1 MYRQAKQNIYMVH
14 CMQSASCTA
23 IRKMRPKYY
32 CINVAALALAV
43 VAAAVYNASFFR
55 NDKFTKDA
63 HPSQHSRQ
71 SLNVHTADATLE
83 LMHSDETDV
92 FTQEH
97 AAQTLEYDGVVWKT
111 PKFSTISRIRNA
123 QITTDGLVSN
133 ATDIY
138 TFDKWYW
145 RQASAKHVRMS
156 RPTHVENH
164 AFLSLVQIYNE
175 CFQHIVFDTLP
186 KVAFACRFMQSRP
199 DITVLVMNNLHRDLV
214 AEYCRIDKSHFMIL
228 KSPLHATD
236 IFVPHFVGQDL
247 QMGMIPANSM
257 KTLGSQNTTGS
268 RVVYVARK
276 AGTIRSIS
284 NEASV
289 LAALR
294 EIFPGL
300 VVIFPTNNWRQDRGV
315 FAEASIIIG
324 PHGGGMANMIF
335 APVNTTIIEFLPLRT
350 LKRQG
355 ANSRP
360 CYFGLAHG
368 LGFRYFSVEP
378 EGFGFDKTMHV
389 SIRMLVDTVH
399 AAKLSVEL
407 ANQ

>member
-1 MYRQAKQNIYMVH
+1 
-14 CMQSASCTA
+14 
-23 IRKMRPKYY
+23 MRPVCYL
-32 CINVAALALAV
+32 INVVALALAV

-55 NDKFTKDA
+55 KENFTKNI
-63 HPSQHSRQ
+63 HPSQQITQ
-71 SLNVHTADATLE
+71 SLNVHIADTTPE
-83 LMHSDETDV
+83 LIHSDENDV
-92 FTQEH
+92 FSQEH
-97 AAQTLEYDGVVWKT
+97 AVQTLQYDGVVWKT

-138 TFDKWYW
+138 TFGKWYW
-145 RQASAKHVRMS
+145 LQARAKHMRVS
-156 RPTHVENH
+156 RLTHVENH

-175 CFQHIVFDTLP
+175 FFQHIVFDTLP

-214 AEYCRIDKSHFMIL
+214 AEYCRIDKSRFMIL

-236 IFVPHFVGQDL
+236 IFVPHFVGPDL
-247 QMGMIPANSM
+247 QMGMIPANSI
-257 KTLGSQNTTGS
+257 KTLGSQNATGS
-268 RVVYVARK
+268 RVIYVARK
-276 AGTIRSIS
+276 VGAIRSIS

-300 VVIFPTNNWRQDRGV
+300 VVMFPTNNWRQDRGV

-335 APVNTTIIEFLPLRT
+335 APVNTTIVEFLPLRT

-378 EGFGFDKTMHV
+378 EGFGFDKTMHI

-399 AAKLSVEL
+399 AAKLSVEP
-407 ANQ
+407 ANE

>member
-1 MYRQAKQNIYMVH
+1 MMPV
-14 CMQSASCTA
+14 
-23 IRKMRPKYY
+23 YY
-32 CINVAALALAV
+32 LINVVALALACV
-43 VAAAVYNASFFR
+43 TAAIYNASSFR
-55 NDKFTKDA
+55 TARFTKD
-63 HPSQHSRQ
+63 PPPPQHIRQ
-71 SLNVHTADATLE
+71 SLIFNTPDAALE
-83 LMHSDETDV
+83 VIQSDETDV
-92 FTQEH
+92 FSLEH
-97 AAQTLEYDGVVWKT
+97 AAQTLEHDGVVWKT

-123 QITTDGLVSN
+123 HITTDGLVSN

-138 TFDKWYW
+138 TFGKWYW

-156 RPTHVENH
+156 RPTHVENR

-175 CFQHIVFDTLP
+175 FFQHIVFDTLP
-186 KVAFACRFMQSRP
+186 KVAFACRFMQYRP
-199 DITVLVMNNLHRDLV
+199 DITVLVMSNLHRDLV
-214 AEYCRIDKSHFMIL
+214 AECCHMDNSRFMIL
-228 KSPLHATD
+228 KSALHATD

-257 KTLGSQNTTGS
+257 KTLGSQNATGS

-300 VVIFPTNNWRQDRGV
+300 VVMFPTNNWRRDRGV

-360 CYFGLAHG
+360 CYFGLARG

-378 EGFGFDKTMHV
+378 EGFSFDKTMNL
-389 SIRMLVDTVH
+389 SIRMLTDTVH
-399 AAKLSVEL
+399 AAQLALEL